1 MQNIL
6 ISLKSGNHFILR
18 FFEALHPAWM
28 PVQPNAWKY
37 VYTLHHPNGEMV
49 DEGLYSGHYYISD
62 EADIFILE
70 EYNAE
75 ILRPDMVRGP
85 GDIRMNLR
93 IFDFTFGRT
102 ARFSGVNNGYLR
114 VKAMEEGKIYFDRI
128 GGADPG
134 SFEMPVSRIVFKSL
148 PC

>member
-6 ISLKSGNHFILR
+6 LPLHSGNHFILR
-18 FFEALHPAWM
+18 FFDALHPTWM

-37 VYTLHHPNGEMV
+37 IYSLHRASGEML
-49 DEGLYSGHYYISD
+49 DEGLYSGHYYISN

-70 EYNAE
+70 EYNQE
-75 ILRPDMVRGP
+75 IVKPGLVQGPD
-85 GDIRMNLR
+85 DIRMNLR

-102 ARFSGVNNGYLR
+102 ARFSGVSNGYLR
-114 VKAMEEGKIYFDRI
+114 VKTMEEGKIYFDRI
-128 GGADPG
+128 GGPEPG